1 MADGGLQGRAFFEHQ
16 QQRRR
21 EAQAR
26 LTGKPLRSEPPP
38 PPAVSP
44 ASATQVMSSAPI
56 APTVRLLVTSGLNAG
71 RAFDLRPGEL
81 IIGRGVG
88 SEILLE
94 DPQVSQTHALLR
106 VRGQTVTVEDQ
117 HSTNGTRVN
126 GVVVEHPTL
135 LAPGDLLDVGGVQ
148 LEVAS
153 P

>member
-1 MADGGLQGRAFFEHQ
+1 
-16 QQRRR
+16 
-21 EAQAR
+21 
-26 LTGKPLRSEPPP
+26 
-38 PPAVSP
+38 
-44 ASATQVMSSAPI
+44 MSSAPI
-56 APTVRLLVTSGLNAG
+56 APTLRLLVTSGLNAG

-135 LAPGDLLDVGGVQ
+135 LASGDLLDVGGVQ